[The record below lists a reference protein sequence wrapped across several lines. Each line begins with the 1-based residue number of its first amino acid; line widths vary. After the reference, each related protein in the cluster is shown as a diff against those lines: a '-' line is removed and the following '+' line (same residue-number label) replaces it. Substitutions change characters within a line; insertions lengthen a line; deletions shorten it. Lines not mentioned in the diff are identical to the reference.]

1 LDLTYYPL
9 QKKENS
15 EKMNG
20 VVIVT
25 FHNQDVCGVFFV
37 FAVLGFELGALSCK
51 AGTLPLESLQQP
63 KDSSSTTYWLYDLI

>member
-37 FAVLGFELGALSCK
+37 FAVLGFELSVMDLILSCK
-51 AGTLPLESLQQP
+51 RGIVRRIMVQAYPGKNMRP
-63 KDSSSTTYWLYDLI
+63 Y